1 MLLALILAT
10 ALLAGCEIVKW
21 EGLGGQTTTAPQDT
35 SAKPDDSTQ
44 PTETTTKKPWTP
56 NKPGSNKPEEEETT
70 TEAPSEEVE
79 FPQLPI

>member
-1 MLLALILAT
+1 MLLALVLAT
-10 ALLAGCEIVKW
+10 ALLAGCEVVNW
-21 EGLGGQTTTAPQDT
+21 NGDGDQTTTAPQDT

-44 PTETTTKKPWTP
+44 PEETTTKKPWTP
-56 NKPGSNKPEEEETT
+56 TKPGSNKPAEEETT